1 MADPDFWEVTWQ
13 TEGTEFEALVKLAI
27 PETYPNQHIIFKQ
40 GDPAD
45 SMYLVQK
52 GYALAVANDPE
63 TGEERNTG
71 IVAAGQSFGELGL
84 LMNQPR
90 TATVVAGTDLTVLRV
105 TLETLRALEEA
116 EPAIAA
122 RLYKSLARTL
132 AVQLVA
138 GESTKNN

>member
-1 MADPDFWEVTWQ
+1 MADPDFWEVSWQ
-13 TEGTEFEALVKLAI
+13 TDGAEFEALVKQALS
-27 PETYPNQHIIFKQ
+27 ETYPNEHVIFKQ
-40 GDPAD
+40 GDPGD

-52 GYALAVANDPE
+52 GYALAVSNDPE
-63 TGEERNTG
+63 TGEERSTG

-90 TATVVAGTDLTVLRV
+90 TATVVAGTSVTVLKV

-122 RLYKSLARTL
+122 KLYKSLARTL

-138 GESTKNN
+138 SENTKDR